1 MTPPKKT
8 APARDEP
15 VPEAAPPAVVE
26 APAPAFAAGARVEAL
41 WVDKW
46 YGAVVDQ
53 LHADGSYEVE
63 WTDTPNVFNT
73 VAAADVRAAAPPP
86 EAGGRPHSRRKRRH
100 PRPSSPRPLRR
111 RRGRRDRRGGAQG
124 RPRGPDDEGEE
135 APAEEE
141 APEATN
147 DAGDANVQGLLD
159 GAAPR
164 VVVDMLL
171 ANESFKI
178 AFAQQN
184 PKRPDSAS
192 YKRYEAYKAAT
203 CGDQVLELGG
213 SKSDVL
219 HDYKKGFLTRCP
231 AMIAYDLDRDAV
243 EEREAPPASG
253 RPTRRAPKRELFVA
267 ESATVDNK
275 KLKGAE

>member
-1 MTPPKKT
+1 P
-8 APARDEP
+8 
-15 VPEAAPPAVVE
+15 
-26 APAPAFAAGARVEAL
+26 
-41 WVDKW
+41 
-46 YGAVVDQ
+46 
-53 LHADGSYEVE
+53 
-63 WTDTPNVFNT
+63 
-73 VAAADVRAAAPPP
+73 AAA
-86 EAGGRPHSRRKRRH
+86 
-100 PRPSSPRPLRR
+100 
-111 RRGRRDRRGGAQG
+111 
-124 RPRGPDDEGEE
+124 DDEGEE

-178 AFAQQN
+178 AFDQDN

-192 YKRYEAYKAAT
+192 WTRYEAYKAAT
-203 CGDQVLELGG
+203 CGEQVLELGG

-219 HDYKKGFLTRCP
+219 HDYKKGFLRVTRCP

-243 EEREAPPASG
+243 APEEPVTTG
-253 RPTRRAPKRELFVA
+253 RPARRAPKRDLFVA